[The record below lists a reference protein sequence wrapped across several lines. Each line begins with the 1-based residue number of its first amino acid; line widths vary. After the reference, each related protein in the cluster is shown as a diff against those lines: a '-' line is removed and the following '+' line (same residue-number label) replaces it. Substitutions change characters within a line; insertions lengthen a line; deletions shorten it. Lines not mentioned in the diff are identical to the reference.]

1 MLLLFWGNLVFFSL
15 ALLAIELGLACIR
28 QLLYPRVKS
37 PSPNCHFECY
47 FFLNQQMIALTE
59 WVRKFSTPFV

>member
-1 MLLLFWGNLVFFSL
+1 MLLHFGVTLCFVSL
-15 ALLAIELGLACIR
+15 ALLAIELVLACVR

-47 FFLNQQMIALTE
+47 FFLNQQMIALMS
-59 WVRKFSTPFV
+59 R